1 MLTDAGRHPG
11 GRRVTRA
18 LPIDWLPSALGGCR
32 PGPATR
38 RGLRA
43 QSADHLRS
51 LLRRLANLTKLPA
64 YRVYRPEVFT
74 TDGWGFRNPVPTPPG
89 SARVLLVGDSFA
101 GGARSSDPDTLAARL
116 GARLGAGCN
125 TAPMVIGPSGLK
137 ALAAHLRMSSGVVLV
152 QHLGWAVTPEP
163 GTDGAVP
170 HEQPAVTARDRFVR
184 SFSSDLFP
192 LRVLANQAVKPLRN
206 GWLLANPD
214 RDLATVEELANGQP
228 MLLRSVDVAVW
239 GGARPPF
246 DIWAVPRFKDN
257 VADDGWLR
265 DEMATVGLELAVV
278 LVPHKV
284 TVYQPFLRSTVASTR
299 SVDPYLSRLASALAD
314 AGITAI
320 DLSSAFY
327 KAAEEGLATDLPMF
341 RPDDSHWNPRG
352 AALAADLVARALEP
366 RAVAGDVAGPRQ
378 RRQLRAVRIWRRERD
393 SNPRYPFRYSGF
405 QDRRHQPLGHPSAV
419 FPRITERTTTAGSVT
434 AERVQPLAPRWHST
448 SSRSACWASALPE
461 PP

>member
-1 MLTDAGRHPG
+1 MLTGLLAATLAADG
-11 GRRVTRA
+11 VTRA
-18 LPIDWLPSALGGCR
+18 LPIDWLTFR
-32 PGPATR
+32 PWEAAVQSRPPDAAFEPNR
-38 RGLRA
+38 RITCDRCYG
-43 QSADHLRS
+43 D
-51 LLRRLANLTKLPA
+51 LANLTNLPA

-74 TDGWGFRNPVPTPPG
+74 TDGWGFRNSVPTPPG

-101 GGARSSDPDTLAARL
+101 GGASLSNPDTLAARL
-116 GARLGAGCN
+116 GARLGAGVYN

-184 SFSSDLFP
+184 SFSSNLFP

-214 RDLATVEELANGQP
+214 RDLATVEQLANGQP

-257 VADDGWLR
+257 VAYYGWLR

-299 SVDPYLSRLASALAD
+299 SVDPYLPRLASALAD

-327 KAAEEGLATDLPMF
+327 KAAEEGLATDLPIF
-341 RPDDSHWNPRG
+341 WPDDSHWNPRG
-352 AALAADLVARALEP
+352 AALAADLVARALAP
-366 RAVAGDVAGPRQ
+366 LLPATSQGRVSVA
-378 RRQLRAVRIWRRERD
+378 
-393 SNPRYPFRYSGF
+393 SSG
-405 QDRRHQPLGHPSAV
+405 R
-419 FPRITERTTTAGSVT
+419 
-434 AERVQPLAPRWHST
+434 
-448 SSRSACWASALPE
+448 
-461 PP
+461 